1 VEFLSFIKS
10 IICRHKFKIKDMQ
23 PRNQEGNVIWP
34 CCKCGKIYIEECGL
48 DVLNHGKCIE

>member
-1 VEFLSFIKS
+1 
-10 IICRHKFKIKDMQ
+10 MQ